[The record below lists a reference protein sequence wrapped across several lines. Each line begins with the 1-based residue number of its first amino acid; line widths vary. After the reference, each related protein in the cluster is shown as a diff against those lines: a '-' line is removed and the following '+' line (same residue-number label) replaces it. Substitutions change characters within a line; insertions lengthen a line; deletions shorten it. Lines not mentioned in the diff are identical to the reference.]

1 MIEAQ
6 IAFDM
11 PLLDELPLWHRQ
23 ENAILTVCVTKR
35 WLRWEFYR
43 SEGLRL
49 GRHTIFTFGNS
60 TGTQR
65 C

>member
-23 ENAILTVCVTKR
+23 ENGILTVCVTKR

-43 SEGLRL
+43 SEG
-49 GRHTIFTFGNS
+49 
-60 TGTQR
+60 
-65 C
+65 

>member
-11 PLLDELPLWHRQ
+11 PLQDELPLWHRQ
-23 ENAILTVCVTKR
+23 ENGILTVCVTKR

-43 SEGLRL
+43 SEGLLSDAPFER
-49 GRHTIFTFGNS
+49 GAA
-60 TGTQR
+60 
-65 C
+65 